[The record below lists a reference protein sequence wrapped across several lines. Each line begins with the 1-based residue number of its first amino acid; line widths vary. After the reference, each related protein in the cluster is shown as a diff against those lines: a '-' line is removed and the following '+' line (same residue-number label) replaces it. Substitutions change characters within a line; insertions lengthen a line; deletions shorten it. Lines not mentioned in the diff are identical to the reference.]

1 MKRIKYIL
9 TSLLL
14 FVGIS
19 IFAAN
24 GNVLLLKAH
33 HPKDKNTII
42 RIWKTPKNEYII
54 RTSYSLDKDD
64 FDQEKLT
71 QYQKK
76 VEYDGFAKRVTFKTS
91 DDSYY
96 VIAYVSGEYAL
107 VFGFYSEA
115 LNNIGLIYEK
125 KTDYAKAKFYFSKAY
140 MFCDTNKV
148 YKKNLDR
155 IMEKK

>member
-54 RTSYSLDKDD
+54 RT
-64 FDQEKLT
+64 
-71 QYQKK
+71 
-76 VEYDGFAKRVTFKTS
+76 
-91 DDSYY
+91 
-96 VIAYVSGEYAL
+96 
-107 VFGFYSEA
+107 
-115 LNNIGLIYEK
+115 
-125 KTDYAKAKFYFSKAY
+125 
-140 MFCDTNKV
+140 
-148 YKKNLDR
+148 
-155 IMEKK
+155 